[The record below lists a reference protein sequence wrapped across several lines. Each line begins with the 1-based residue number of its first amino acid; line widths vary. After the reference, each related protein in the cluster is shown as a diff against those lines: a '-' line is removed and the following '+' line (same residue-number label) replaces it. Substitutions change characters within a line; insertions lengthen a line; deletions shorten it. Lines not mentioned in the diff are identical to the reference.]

1 MCTEQCAA
9 IPLELAMAYI
19 LPRTSAPVNKY
30 QIIADAERHVA
41 SLGSQYSSW
50 VVGVTDS
57 PDRRRDEHCRKGR
70 LTWRWRYW
78 DAETEDDARAVELYF
93 LGKGMQGGP
102 GGSGSANYVYVF

>member
-1 MCTEQCAA
+1 MCIGQCLANS
-9 IPLELAMAYI
+9 LEPTVTYM
-19 LPRTSAPVNKY
+19 LPRTSALVNKY
-30 QIIADAERHVA
+30 QIIAEAERHVA

-57 PDRRRDEHCRKGR
+57 PDRRRSEHDREGR

-102 GGSGSANYVYVF
+102 GGSGNANYVYVF